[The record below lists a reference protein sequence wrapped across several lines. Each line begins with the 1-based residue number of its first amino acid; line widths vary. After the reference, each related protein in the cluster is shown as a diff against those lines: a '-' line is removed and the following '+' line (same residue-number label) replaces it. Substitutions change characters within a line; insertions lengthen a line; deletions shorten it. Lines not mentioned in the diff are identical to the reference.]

1 MVTVLRGATIVFKV
15 WLGKDPLAS
24 SLPRLLARF
33 GSLWTVH
40 LGLEFLA
47 GRCVPWFLPFRSSR
61 GEADH
66 TPAFVAENKEK
77 ECTVHAR
84 WRPGHFITS
93 SQNRHFLVL
102 EESQAFSCGA
112 AG

>member
-1 MVTVLRGATIVFKV
+1 MEEKKREK
-15 WLGKDPLAS
+15 
-24 SLPRLLARF
+24 
-33 GSLWTVH
+33 
-40 LGLEFLA
+40 
-47 GRCVPWFLPFRSSR
+47 
-61 GEADH
+61 
-66 TPAFVAENKEK
+66 AENKEK